1 MERERR
7 AQRHMQ
13 RAMQLMEEQSF
24 GARSRIQ
31 EESFGGRWKDFKKD
45 YITHEPRDHKDD
57 LQEVIDEL
65 KVKYKELEKQYQV
78 KTEKFE
84 EQVVRVH
91 VANKKE
97 QECNIA
103 KAELVTKVDDL
114 KRQLTKENEK
124 SSAYFDQYQE
134 LNQMMKKEREERD
147 VLRHEN
153 ARLKELVPKDQMVE
167 NEDDKRRSAEIQR
180 VAKEQELIQ
189 KNAGMR

>member
-7 AQRHMQ
+7 AQRHMK

-31 EESFGGRWKDFKKD
+31 EESFGTWEDFKKD
-45 YITHEPRDHKDD
+45 ITGESRDHKIQ
-57 LQEVIDEL
+57 LQKTIDEL

-78 KTEKFE
+78 KTEDFK
-84 EQVVRVH
+84 EQVERVH

-97 QECNIA
+97 QECKVA
-103 KAELVTKVDDL
+103 MAALVTKVDDL
-114 KRQLTKENEK
+114 KRQLTKEKEK
-124 SSAYFDQYQE
+124 PSAYFDQYQE